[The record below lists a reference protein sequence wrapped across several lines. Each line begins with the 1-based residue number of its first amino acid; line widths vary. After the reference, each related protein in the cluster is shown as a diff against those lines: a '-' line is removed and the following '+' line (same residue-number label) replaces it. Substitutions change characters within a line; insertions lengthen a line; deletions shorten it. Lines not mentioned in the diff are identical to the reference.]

1 MSKTIFKETFIIL
14 LTCVAI
20 GLIIAIIFYQYMPN
34 NRVIPSKVSAYATP
48 DNVKEE
54 IKNAD
59 DQYDLAQQTQ
69 TYTIT
74 DADLTLYRKNQSYNP
89 GKADPFAAYSEPV
102 ASTIEG
108 EGGSK
113 NNQGQNANINK
124 NTTDNFY
131 TAAGTQS
138 STK

>member
-1 MSKTIFKETFIIL
+1 MTKTIFKEAFIIL
-14 LTCVAI
+14 LTCVSI

-54 IKNAD
+54 IKSAD
-59 DQYDLAQQTQ
+59 DQYELAEQTQ

-74 DADLTLYRKNQSYNP
+74 DADLSLYRKNQSYNP
-89 GKADPFAAYSEPV
+89 GKSDPFAAYSEPV
-102 ASTIEG
+102 TPNTNN
-108 EGGSK
+108 GGNSG
-113 NNQGQNANINK
+113 NNQNANTNK
-124 NTTDNFY
+124 NTTDNYY
-131 TAAGTQS
+131 TAAGVGS

>member
-1 MSKTIFKETFIIL
+1 MAKIIFKESFIIL
-14 LTCVAI
+14 LTCISI

-54 IKNAD
+54 IKSAD
-59 DQYDLAQQTQ
+59 ENYELTEQTQ

-74 DADLTLYRKNQSYNP
+74 DADLSLYKRNQSYNP
-89 GKADPFAAYSEPV
+89 GKSDPFAVYSEPV
-102 ASTIEG
+102 TVPDNTDK
-108 EGGSK
+108 GSS
-113 NNQGQNANINK
+113 GQNANTNK
-124 NTTDNFY
+124 NTTDNYY
-131 TAAGTQS
+131 TAAGVGS

>member
-1 MSKTIFKETFIIL
+1 MAKTIFKETFIIL
-14 LTCVAI
+14 LTCISI

-59 DQYDLAQQTQ
+59 DKYDLTEQTQ

-74 DADLTLYRKNQSYNP
+74 DADLTLYKKNQSYNP
-89 GKADPFAAYSEPV
+89 GKADPFAVYSEPV
-102 ASTIEG
+102 TPNTENGNS
-108 EGGSK
+108 S
-113 NNQGQNANINK
+113 NNNQNANTNK
-124 NTTDNFY
+124 NTTDNYY
-131 TAAGTQS
+131 TSAGVGS